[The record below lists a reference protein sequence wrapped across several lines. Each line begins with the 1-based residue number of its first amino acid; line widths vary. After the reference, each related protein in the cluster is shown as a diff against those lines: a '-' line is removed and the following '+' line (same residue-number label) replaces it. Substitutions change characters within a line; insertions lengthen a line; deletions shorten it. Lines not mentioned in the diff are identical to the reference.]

1 VSFEDKR
8 RKYWFH
14 KSPKIEVIEIQM
26 KTDKLLMETME
37 KLKDNNINL
46 ESMKGTISDLTKKIF
61 ELRELEL

>member
-1 VSFEDKR
+1 MSFEDKR

-14 KSPKIEVIEIQM
+14 KSPRIDVIEIQM